1 MRFPCLLVLCALGCP
16 AANYPAP
23 VEGDWTAPSFRF
35 HTAQSLDHVKLHYAT
50 VGART
55 GQPVVLLHGTGGNWR
70 NFLTPAFAG
79 ELFGAG
85 QPLDASRYF
94 IVLPDSIGAGG
105 SAKPSDGLGAK
116 FPEYNYADL
125 VMATHRLLTEGL
137 GIPHV
142 RMVLGNSMGGMETW
156 LFGEM
161 FPDFMDTLVPM
172 ASEPSAMGGRN
183 WLMRRMVINAI
194 RKNPK
199 DFREAQV
206 WFNVATAGGAL
217 AMYNRMPTAEAADR
231 EIERQLAQPSSADP
245 NDALYMMQA
254 SRDYDPAPG
263 LEKIK
268 ARVLA
273 INSADDERN
282 PPELG
287 VMEAAMKRLPRGRY
301 VLIPAGPDT
310 RGHGT
315 AAAAVNWKEHLAEL
329 LSQ

>member
-1 MRFPCLLVLCALGCP
+1 MRFPLLLLMWALGCT
-16 AANYPAP
+16 AADYPEP
-23 VEGDWTAPSFRF
+23 VEGNWTAPSFRF
-35 HTAQSLDHVKLHYAT
+35 HTGELLAQVKLHYVT
-50 VGART
+50 VGGRT
-55 GQPVVLLHGTGGNWR
+55 GTPVVLLHGTSGNGR

-125 VMATHRLLTEGL
+125 VTATHRLLTEGL

-183 WLMRRMVINAI
+183 WLMRRMVIDAI

-217 AMYNRMPTAEAADR
+217 ALYNRMPTAEAADR
-231 EIERQLAQPSSADP
+231 EIERQLAQSSAADP
-245 NDALYMMQA
+245 NDTLYMMQA

-273 INSADDERN
+273 INSGDDERN

-287 VMEAAMKRLPRGRY
+287 VMEAAMKRLRHGRY
-301 VLIPAGPDT
+301 VLIPPGPDT

-315 AAAAVNWKEHLAEL
+315 TASAAHWKKQLAEL
-329 LSQ
+329 LAQ